1 MQVTSLQILLS
12 YSYTQKKKSERE
24 KREKKKAD
32 KCLPPITQLICP
44 LISPNLRSAFLY
56 FFKHFFC
63 PPLTAHIWTVGG
75 SYLLGECIYVG
86 RGLFT
91 GESVTVTV
99 STSSTLP

>member
-1 MQVTSLQILLS
+1 MFTSNYSTDLS
-12 YSYTQKKKSERE
+12 PHFPKFKVSVS
-24 KREKKKAD
+24 
-32 KCLPPITQLICP
+32 LFFLS
-44 LISPNLRSAFLY
+44 ISFA
-56 FFKHFFC
+56 

>member
-12 YSYTQKKKSERE
+12 YSYTQKKSERE
-24 KREKKKAD
+24 KRKKKSRQMFTSNYSTD
-32 KCLPPITQLICP
+32 L
-44 LISPNLRSAFLY
+44 SPHFPKFFKAFLLP
-56 FFKHFFC
+56 

>member
-1 MQVTSLQILLS
+1 MFTSNYSTDLS
-12 YSYTQKKKSERE
+12 PHFPKFKVSVSLFF
-24 KREKKKAD
+24 KAFL
-32 KCLPPITQLICP
+32 LPP
-44 LISPNLRSAFLY
+44 
-56 FFKHFFC
+56 
-63 PPLTAHIWTVGG
+63 PPAHIWTVGG

>member
-12 YSYTQKKKSERE
+12 YSYTQKKRVKGKSGE
-24 KREKKKAD
+24 KKKKAD

-63 PPLTAHIWTVGG
+63 PPPYCTHLD
-75 SYLLGECIYVG
+75 G
-86 RGLFT
+86 RGQ
-91 GESVTVTV
+91 
-99 STSSTLP
+99 LPPGGMHLCRKRFIHR